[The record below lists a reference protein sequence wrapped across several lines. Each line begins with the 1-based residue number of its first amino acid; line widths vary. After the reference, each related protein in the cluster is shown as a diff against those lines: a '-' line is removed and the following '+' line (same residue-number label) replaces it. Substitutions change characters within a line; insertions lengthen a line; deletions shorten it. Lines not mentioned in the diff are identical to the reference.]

1 VSSLIVAADTAV
13 GIVPFMAKKKLG
25 MAVVMTSVI
34 HFYFGVK
41 QSMLMQ
47 VFLSNTVFEPVINRS
62 MLHVKAA

>member
-1 VSSLIVAADTAV
+1 MLLPT
-13 GIVPFMAKKKLG
+13 PLLELFLLWQKKKLG

-47 VFLSNTVFEPVINRS
+47 VFLSSAVFEPVINRS